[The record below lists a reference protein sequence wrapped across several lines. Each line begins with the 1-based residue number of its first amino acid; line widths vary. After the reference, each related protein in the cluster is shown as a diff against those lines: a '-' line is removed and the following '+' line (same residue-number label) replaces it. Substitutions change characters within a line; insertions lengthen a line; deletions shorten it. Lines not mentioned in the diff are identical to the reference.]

1 MFKNETW
8 VTFLHIYRVTSVVTD
23 SNFFLWFFNH
33 DIGNCKIEKLMYFP
47 TSEFLFTKVCKYS
60 AHYASVKSLKPQLIA
75 SKIQGVP
82 IQNLTKWTFCLL
94 KIWSKLHF
102 HLFKIAKILIWVV
115 TVNFEIWTLN
125 FKFCFGTPCTT
136 TSQITISR
144 H

>member
-47 TSEFLFTKVCKYS
+47 TSEFLITKVCKYS

-75 SKIQGVP
+75 SKIQASISMSMNIEIESGITSPSWGFVHELIMP
-82 IQNLTKWTFCLL
+82 WAVNYSSRVKPKTMEVSALDVMWDYGFN
-94 KIWSKLHF
+94 SKRE
-102 HLFKIAKILIWVV
+102 K
-115 TVNFEIWTLN
+115 
-125 FKFCFGTPCTT
+125 PCY
-136 TSQITISR
+136 
-144 H
+144 